1 MSWHLGRNDEDNG
14 SFVMSWAERDGPPVS
29 APTHGVFGTTLISRI
44 VEVSLNAKVDL
55 DYPVS
60 GLFWRMTCDA
70 QEILDAPAQGS

>member
-1 MSWHLGRNDEDNG
+1 MALPFRDPDAQRVRNDVDIPHREK
-14 SFVMSWAERDGPPVS
+14 SS
-29 APTHGVFGTTLISRI
+29 A
-44 VEVSLNAKVDL
+44 NAKVDL